1 MAVYEPPPTQSDL
14 PDFSKYSREELLET
28 AKNIVTKDRNNTY
41 GEPEDA
47 FQVIADY
54 WSVYLKNKYNIQVSS
69 SDVALMMNLMKIA
82 RLTQSPT
89 HHDSITDAIGYLACY
104 GETIK
109 KNF

>member
-1 MAVYEPPPTQSDL
+1 
-14 PDFSKYSREELLET
+14 
-28 AKNIVTKDRNNTY
+28 
-41 GEPEDA
+41 
-47 FQVIADY
+47 
-54 WSVYLKNKYNIQVSS
+54 
-69 SDVALMMNLMKIA
+69 MMNLMKIA